1 MDAHDLRIGDAERER
16 TMASLREHF
25 AQGRL
30 NHEELDERLDRTL
43 AARTARDLTAI
54 TADLPSSE
62 HGYAPPAPAKEG
74 AWDDRHAYQEMMRA
88 HRHQMREARHQ
99 MHDAHRQWHDMRHKM
114 RHQGRPRHHHHGPG
128 PIVPFLVVFGIVAM
142 IVGGF
147 GALKFVLLFAI
158 GAMIFSSIRRAA
170 IRRSLR

>member
-54 TADLPSSE
+54 TADLPSTE
-62 HGYAPPAPAKEG
+62 YGYAPPTPAKDG

-88 HRHQMREARHQ
+88 HRHQMKQARHQ
-99 MHDAHRQWHDMRHKM
+99 MHEAHRQWHETRHRT
-114 RHQGRPRHHHHGPG
+114 RHQGPARRHHGP
-128 PIVPFLVVFGIVAM
+128 PPFVPFLLVFGLIAL

-147 GALKFVLLFAI
+147 GALKFVLFIAI
-158 GAMIFSSIRRAA
+158 GAMIFSAIRRAA